1 MDEIKSIMVAV
12 DFSDYSI
19 NAVRYAVKL
28 AKDVEASLLL
38 VNVINQKEIDTAKK
52 IAAEYQAFD
61 MQKFIQDTIR
71 FRNEEFKKLA
81 NEYGASASDVRT
93 SIRIGVPCE
102 ELFKEIDEKK
112 PDLLVMGTKGR
123 TNLVDTI
130 IGSCTQKM
138 FRRCPIPLLI
148 LRNH

>member
-1 MDEIKSIMVAV
+1 MDEIQNIMVAV

-19 NAVRYAVKL
+19 NAVRYAMKM
-28 AKDVEASLLL
+28 AIDVQASILL

-61 MQKFIQDTIR
+61 MQKYIQDTIS
-71 FRNEEFKKLA
+71 FRKKEFERIVA
-81 NEYGASASDVRT
+81 ECGSNVT
-93 SIRIGVPCE
+93 SIKTNIRIGVPCE
-102 ELFKEIDEKK
+102 ELRKEIDEKK
-112 PDLLVMGTKGR
+112 PDLLIMGTKGR
-123 TNLVDTI
+123 TNLMDTF